1 MPPHPSPLLTDRM
14 QAQIDAWRTNDDTR
28 AIFLDCYRLMTA
40 NMLIALDQDE
50 FSDQAWVG
58 TLLHRFADYYF
69 DALDAYERDD
79 PATPPIW
86 RMTHQIARSNG
97 ALVLQHLMLGVNAHI
112 NYDLV
117 LTLADLLEPEWA
129 ALDAE
134 QRRQRYADHSHVNLV
149 IARTIDTVQDQVIT
163 RLTPAFFVVDRLL
176 GRVDE
181 WSTARL
187 INVWRDTVWHRA
199 VEILDS
205 PGVSARAAIRH
216 HVEEV
221 TLRRAHTILQP
232 ASIPAL
238 RALLVPP

>member
-1 MPPHPSPLLTDRM
+1 MSTPCRAPLTNRM
-14 QAQIDAWRTNDDTR
+14 QTQIDQWHADGDSR

-40 NMLIALDQDE
+40 NMLIALEQDE
-50 FSDQAWVG
+50 FTDPVWVHS
-58 TLLHRFADYYF
+58 LLHRFADYYF

-79 PATPPIW
+79 PAMPQVW

-129 ALDAE
+129 TLDGE
-134 QRRQRYADHSHVNLV
+134 KRRQRYADHSHVNLV

-181 WSTARL
+181 WATARL
-187 INVWRDTVWHRA
+187 ISVWRDTVWHRA
-199 VEILDS
+199 VEVLDA
-205 PGVSARAAIRH
+205 PGVSARAAVRH

-232 ASIPAL
+232 VNLPAL
-238 RALLVPP
+238 RTLFGPR